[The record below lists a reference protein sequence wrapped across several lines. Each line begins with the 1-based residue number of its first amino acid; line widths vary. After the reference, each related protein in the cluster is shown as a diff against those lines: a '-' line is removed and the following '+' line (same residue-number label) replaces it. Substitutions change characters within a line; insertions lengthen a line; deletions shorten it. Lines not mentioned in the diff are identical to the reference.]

1 MAIPWETIR
10 PELLS
15 LFNVLSGLQTVW
27 VDKRRPYVDP
37 KEQAITLVRVRSVE
51 GIGIDDQ
58 RYVDLAQ
65 PIPLP
70 TLEEQAAGHRR
81 VSLDV
86 RVESF
91 RHDDDRFAMNAVEE
105 IRTRIRFGS
114 SLARLRALNIAL
126 VRVSQAIDLPN
137 VVADDRVTSVA
148 TLDLILNVGICIA
161 DDRSTTGSGSG
172 SSTNNNHVQT
182 IETVDN
188 PVDNPGTV
196 ITR

>member
-1 MAIPWETIR
+1 MAIPWDTIR
-10 PELLS
+10 PALLA
-15 LFNVLSGLQTVW
+15 LFNDLSGLQTVW
-27 VDKRRPYVDP
+27 VDKRRPFIDTSG
-37 KEQAITLVRVRSVE
+37 QAITLLRVRSTE
-51 GIGIDDQ
+51 GIGVDDQ
-58 RYVDLAQ
+58 RFVDLGD
-65 PIPLP
+65 LP
-70 TLEEQAAGHRR
+70 PPEPELEEQAAGHRR

-91 RHDDDRFAMNAVEE
+91 RHDDDRFALNAVEN
-105 IRTRIRFGS
+105 IRTRLRFGS

-126 VRVSQAIDLPN
+126 VRASQAIDLPN

-161 DDRSTTGSGSG
+161 DD
-172 SSTNNNHVQT
+172 NPDNHVQT

-196 ITR
+196 INPPC